1 MNNDLLILILEAMVA
16 YFLVLWSHSMRHRF
30 GLAHFYAL
38 IGGITAVMT
47 RATGSKS
54 KCISNSAPKPNSVTG
69 SARNAPERFTRN

>member
-1 MNNDLLILILEAMVA
+1 MNNDLLILLLEAMVA

-54 KCISNSAPKPNSVTG
+54 KCTSSNAPKPNSAMV
-69 SARNAPERFTRN
+69 SARNVPENSIRN